1 MKYTPL
7 HVHTHYSLLDGLAKV
22 DDLINKAKEDGMT
35 ALAITDHGV
44 MYGAIEFYQKCKK
57 AGIKPIIGVEAYVV
71 DNRKVKDVATEQ
83 RFHLILLAKN
93 NKGYKNLIKLTTIA
107 HLEGFYYKPRIDFE
121 VLKKHSE
128 GIICSSACL
137 NGELA
142 RGILNDQPDDKL
154 KEIIDKYQDI
164 FGKENYYLE
173 VQHHPNLTKQK
184 KVNEKVFDL
193 GKKYDVPIVA
203 TNDTHYVN
211 TEDAEAHDILICLQ
225 TKKTINAENRMSY
238 LGEDYSLYSSDQMSD
253 FFRGNLE
260 VLENTNKIAEQCDVE
275 ISLGETQLPY
285 YEIPEGKTDDGVL
298 REMCIDNFQTRYGFD
313 YHNPT
318 DEKQNSIVERL
329 DYELE
334 IIKKTGYPSYFLI
347 VQDFINW
354 SKSQGIVV
362 GPGRGSAAG
371 SIVAYLT
378 NITNLDPIEY
388 DLLFER
394 FLNPERVSMPD
405 IDIDFAD
412 TRRDE
417 VLRYTEEKYGKDHV
431 AQIVTFG
438 TMAARAAVKD
448 VGRVMEMP
456 YSFCDQI
463 SKLIPMNMKL
473 DEAISQIQEIKE
485 LYQKNNDAKRIID
498 YAKKIEGVARHSSVH
513 ACGVVITKLSLDEY
527 CPCQYSR
534 DSENVVVSQYS
545 LHPIEDLGLLK
556 MDFLG
561 LKNLTIIENAR
572 EYIAKIHH
580 KEIVLDDIPLDDEKA
595 YKLFQDG
602 QTTGIFQFESSG
614 MKKYLRQLK
623 PNIFEDLVAMVSLY
637 RPGPMELIPDYI
649 NRKYG
654 LKKVEYIHPKLESS
668 LAKTFGIAIYQEQI
682 MQIARDLAGFS
693 LGEADVLRKA
703 VGKKIASLLA
713 EQKEKFINGC
723 VDNGIEKQAAQNIFA
738 FIEPFAGYGFN
749 RSHAACY
756 AMISYQ
762 TSYLKAN
769 YPAEFMAALM
779 TADQRNMERIAIEID
794 ECKQMG
800 IIILPP
806 SINESYS
813 DFTVVAETLSED
825 KPTIRFGLNAIRNV
839 GEAIAK
845 KVIHERKENGK
856 YVDLEDFLTR
866 VNGKDLNKKS
876 LDGLIKSGAM
886 DFCAERTQLLENMDK
901 ILLFV
906 KEIEI
911 EKSSN
916 QTNLFSFGNS
926 ENVTTAK
933 LILNEVEP
941 YSSTKILGFEREFL
955 GLYVSDHPFSAFAP
969 HLQTFITPIK
979 LIEEIQESEKIV
991 RVSGV
996 VSTIKKIMTKK
1007 GDPMLFVGL
1016 DDGVAST
1023 ELLIFP
1029 RLYKENLIQW
1039 EEGKVIVAEGTL
1051 SDKDDE
1057 KKILCNNIWEA
1068 DREKIKELL
1077 EELRNTPFKEDNR
1090 RNFFKN
1096 NNNAIPVSTD
1106 ASRKVV
1112 LKYPLGATKD
1122 LAGKIKM
1129 LFMTIPGQ
1137 YQVYLKI
1144 DDKLIKTNFRIN
1156 PNGESQP
1163 QIESILGK
1171 NCMITV

>member
-7 HVHTHYSLLDGLAKV
+7 HVHSHYSLLDGLAKL
-22 DDLINKAKEDGMT
+22 DDLINKAKSDGMT
-35 ALAITDHGV
+35 ALALTDHGV

-57 AGIKPIIGVEAYVV
+57 AGIKPIIGVEAYIVT
-71 DNRKVKDVATEQ
+71 NRNVKDVATEQ

-121 VLKKHSE
+121 VLKKYSE
-128 GIICSSACL
+128 GLICCSACQ

-142 RGILNDQPDDKL
+142 RGILNDASDDKL
-154 KEIIDKYQDI
+154 KKIIDKYQDI

-173 VQHHPNLTKQK
+173 VQHHPNLPKQK

-193 GKKYDVPIVA
+193 GKKFDVPIVA

-260 VLENTNKIAEQCDVE
+260 VLENTNKIAEQCEVE

-318 DEKQNSIVERL
+318 NEKQTSIIERL

-354 SKSQGIVV
+354 SKEQGIVV

-456 YSFCDQI
+456 YAFCDQI
-463 SKLIPMNMKL
+463 SKLIPMNLKL
-473 DEAISQIQEIKE
+473 DEAISQIQEVKE
-485 LYQKNNDAKRIID
+485 LYDTNKDAKRIID
-498 YAKKIEGVARHSSVH
+498 YARRIEGVARHCSVH

-527 CPCQYSR
+527 APCQYSR
-534 DSENVVVSQYS
+534 DNENVVVSQYS
-545 LHPIEDLGLLK
+545 LHPVEDLGLLK

-561 LKNLTIIENAR
+561 LKNLTIMENAC
-572 EYIAKIHH
+572 EYIKKIHNV
-580 KEIVLDDIPLDDEKA
+580 EIDIDSISLTDEKA

-602 QTTGIFQFESSG
+602 QTTGVFQFESSG

-623 PNIFEDLVAMVSLY
+623 PNIFEDLIAMVSLY
-637 RPGPMELIPDYI
+637 RPGPMDLIPDFI

-654 LKKVEYIHPKLESS
+654 LKKVEYIHPKLELS

-682 MQIARDLAGFS
+682 MQITRDLAGFS

-703 VGKKIASLLA
+703 VGKKIAALLA

-723 VDNGIEKQAAQNIFA
+723 VDNGIDREKAKNVFA

-762 TSYLKAN
+762 TAYLKGN

-806 SINESYS
+806 DINESYS
-813 DFTVVAETLSED
+813 NFTVVAETLDSD
-825 KPTIRFGLNAIRNV
+825 KPTIRFGLNAVRNV

-845 KVIHERKENGK
+845 KIIHERKENGK
-856 YVDLEDFLTR
+856 YQDLEDFLTR
-866 VNGKDLNKKS
+866 INCRDLNKKS
-876 LDGLIKSGAM
+876 LEGLVKSGAM
-886 DFCAERTQLLENMDK
+886 DLFGERTSLLENMEK
-901 ILLFV
+901 ILLFI

-911 EKSSN
+911 EKNSN

-926 ENVTTAK
+926 EDVTTTR
-933 LILNEVEP
+933 LILKETEP
-941 YSSTKILGFEREFL
+941 ASKTKILGWEREYL
-955 GLYVSDHPFSAFAP
+955 GLYVSDHPFASHAEYLKP
-969 HLQTFITPIK
+969 FITSIT
-979 LIEEIQESEKIV
+979 LINEIQESDKIV
-991 RVSGV
+991 RAGGV
-996 VSTIKKIMTKK
+996 ISTVKKIMTKK
-1007 GDPMLFVGL
+1007 GDPMLFVGF
-1016 DDGVAST
+1016 DDGVSST

-1029 RLYKENLIQW
+1029 RLYKEDKIEW
-1039 EEGKVIVAEGTL
+1039 IEGKVIVVEGTL

-1057 KKILCNNIWEA
+1057 KKILCNNVW
-1068 DREKIKELL
+1068 DVNGDNIKELT
-1077 EELRNTPFKEDNR
+1077 EELRNTPYKQDNR
-1090 RNFFKN
+1090 KSFFQNKN
-1096 NNNAIPVSTD
+1096 AAIPVNTES
-1106 ASRKVV
+1106 SRKVV
-1112 LKYPLGATKD
+1112 LKYPVGASAE
-1122 LAGKIKM
+1122 LAGQIKM

-1144 DDKLIKTNFRIN
+1144 GEKLIKTNFKVN
-1156 PNGESQP
+1156 PNGDNQDK
-1163 QIESILGK
+1163 IESILGK
-1171 NCMITV
+1171 NCMITI